1 METVTIVYHRK
12 DMDGLTSG
20 AIARHYLKSK
30 NYNIREIPFDYN
42 DDFPTDIP
50 EGSKIVFMDVVIQPY
65 EKMLDLKN
73 RYKVIVIDH
82 HKTWIKFSE
91 SESFMGLTSTEKSG
105 CMLTWE
111 YFYPNVEMPKLVKN
125 LGLFDIWDK
134 EDAMRWKDEIVP
146 LNFAALSQNAHPS
159 IKRPGEPLDNF
170 LDSYINDYFKM
181 NTESQDARIKELIA
195 VGKQVWNYTF
205 YDDAQTADAA
215 AMECEF
221 FNHNCIV
228 INSRRNSFAFDTV
241 YDPKKHYM
249 KISWYYT
256 KNGYAF
262 SLYSD
267 DVKDDPSKDLS
278 KIAVLYGGGGHAGA
292 CGFNADYVHM
302 FNVKENNKDIMC
314 IVALKR
320 DPNTG
325 LLYHPNEPNKFY
337 KEKSIELVKDQSAD
351 EPLPQREDETMENFN
366 PMAVY

>member
-1 METVTIVYHRK
+1 METITIFYHRK
-12 DMDGLTSG
+12 DMDGLASG

-30 NYNIREIPFDYN
+30 NYSVREVPFDYY

-65 EKMLDLKN
+65 AKMFELKD

-82 HKTWIKFSE
+82 HKTWIE
-91 SESFMGLTSTEKSG
+91 TPGANTFMGLISTEKSG

-111 YFYPNVEMPKLVKN
+111 YFYPNIEMPKLIKN

-146 LNFAALSQNAHPS
+146 TNFAALSQNMHPS

-170 LDSYINDYFKM
+170 IDSYINDYFKL
-181 NTESQDARIKELIA
+181 NTESQEARMRELIA
-195 VGKQVWNYTF
+195 VGKQVWNYTY
-205 YDDAQTADAA
+205 YDDAQTASAA

-221 FNHNCIV
+221 FNHNCIM

-241 YDPKKHYM
+241 YDPKRHYM

-256 KNGYAF
+256 KDGYSF
-262 SLYSD
+262 SLYCD
-267 DVKDDPSKDLS
+267 DAVTDPSKDLS
-278 KIAVLYGGGGHAGA
+278 KIAKLYGGGGHAGA
-292 CGFNADYVHM
+292 CGFQADYVHL
-302 FNVKENNKDIMC
+302 FDVEENGKKIKCM
-314 IVALKR
+314 VALKK

-325 LLYHPNEPNKFY
+325 LLYHPNEPTKFY
-337 KEKSIELVKDQSAD
+337 KERVLELVKDQTPEAPQ
-351 EPLPQREDETMENFN
+351 EPTQDTTTESFN
-366 PMAVY
+366 PMTVY